1 MAEQAG
7 QTGRHHH
14 AQRCQ
19 QHRLPHH
26 RLHRLPARA
35 EAAIKHDEQQRNAAH
50 VLGKV
55 VIVQIYRNGAYIA
68 EHNTQ
73 HDECQQGRHSNPD
86 GDIVQQDTGQD
97 YDYDEDEEKCCHCLD
112 TVHEFNIQDCFS
124 DLLLHHAI
132 FLIRDSALLPRSS
145 TISVAGT

>member
-1 MAEQAG
+1 MAFPSRFPPFL
-7 QTGRHHH
+7 TVFSSR
-14 AQRCQ
+14 
-19 QHRLPHH
+19 
-26 RLHRLPARA
+26 
-35 EAAIKHDEQQRNAAH
+35 
-50 VLGKV
+50 KV
-55 VIVQIYRNGAYIA
+55 SIVQIYRNGAYIA

-73 HDECQQGRHSNPD
+73 HDECQQGRHSDPD

-97 YDYDEDEEKCCHCLD
+97 YDYDEDEEKCCHCLSEAND
-112 TVHEFNIQDCFS
+112 SCRKDSRKDGNILRQERFS